1 MTKMVV
7 CEECGSICYRRITSQ
22 GTMWTCSTHLSDL
35 SLCSAK
41 GILEDIIYRAF
52 LSLLNKLNQY
62 QDEILVPFLHQIEE
76 LKDKEYMS
84 HPGAVKLNQEIA
96 ELLEQNHALATLR
109 AKECID
115 SAFFISQ
122 TNELEQKISALRAEL
137 QRYRDINDYQ
147 ELLDGTRTILDVLNQ
162 AALDEFQP
170 VVFKK
175 MISRIIAGSQTLRFQ
190 LINGLELVEPIER
203 WPI

>member
-1 MTKMVV
+1 M
-7 CEECGSICYRRITSQ
+7 
-22 GTMWTCSTHLSDL
+22 
-35 SLCSAK
+35 
-41 GILEDIIYRAF
+41 
-52 LSLLNKLNQY
+52 
-62 QDEILVPFLHQIEE
+62 
-76 LKDKEYMS
+76 
-84 HPGAVKLNQEIA
+84 NQEIA

-147 ELLDGTRTILDVLNQ
+147 ELLDGTRTILDVLKQ
-162 AALDEFQP
+162 AVLDEFQP

>member
-1 MTKMVV
+1 M
-7 CEECGSICYRRITSQ
+7 
-22 GTMWTCSTHLSDL
+22 
-35 SLCSAK
+35 
-41 GILEDIIYRAF
+41 
-52 LSLLNKLNQY
+52 
-62 QDEILVPFLHQIEE
+62 PFLHQIEE

-170 VVFKK
+170 AVFKK
-175 MISRIIAGSQTLRFQ
+175 MISRIIAGSQALRFQ

-203 WPI
+203 WPV

>member
-1 MTKMVV
+1 MEV
-7 CEECGSICYRRITSQ
+7 R
-22 GTMWTCSTHLSDL
+22 
-35 SLCSAK
+35 AK
-41 GILEDIIYRAF
+41 GGKGP
-52 LSLLNKLNQY
+52 LLFEWDPETQTVDL
-62 QDEILVPFLHQIEE
+62 IR
-76 LKDKEYMS
+76 KDMYYKV
-84 HPGAVKLNQEIA
+84 HLD
-96 ELLEQNHALATLR
+96 TLR

-147 ELLDGTRTILDVLNQ
+147 ELLDGTRTILDVLSQ

-170 VVFKK
+170 AVFKK
-175 MISRIIAGSQTLRFQ
+175 MISRIIAGSQALRFQ

-203 WPI
+203 WPA

>member
-1 MTKMVV
+1 
-7 CEECGSICYRRITSQ
+7 
-22 GTMWTCSTHLSDL
+22 
-35 SLCSAK
+35 
-41 GILEDIIYRAF
+41 
-52 LSLLNKLNQY
+52 
-62 QDEILVPFLHQIEE
+62 
-76 LKDKEYMS
+76 MS

-96 ELLEQNHALATLR
+96 EFLEQNHALATLR

-203 WPI
+203 WPKFETNQ